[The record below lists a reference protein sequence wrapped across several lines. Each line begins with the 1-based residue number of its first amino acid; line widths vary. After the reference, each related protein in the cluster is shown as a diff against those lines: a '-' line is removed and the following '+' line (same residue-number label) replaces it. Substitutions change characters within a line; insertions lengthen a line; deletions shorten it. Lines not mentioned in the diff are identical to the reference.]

1 MRKEWKYLI
10 AGVLLVTFHLTVA
23 DGFIIIFP
31 PAAGW
36 IVIYLQVQSIYEA
49 DQNSWK
55 NMKLIVGAIVF
66 LTGALEILRLSQ
78 VYDYLTEFAGVL
90 TIILELVFFYQFT
103 REYVKRRYISYDAVT
118 GYLVGTIGAVG
129 LLIVGV
135 TFANQSF
142 TTISS
147 VIIVGERLWMMVLLW
162 KSGKYEY
169 EEIEWT
175 AFYQKNEKENTVE

>member
-1 MRKEWKYLI
+1 MLT
-10 AGVLLVTFHLTVA
+10 GVLET
-23 DGFIIIFP
+23 
-31 PAAGW
+31 
-36 IVIYLQVQSIYEA
+36 
-49 DQNSWK
+49 
-55 NMKLIVGAIVF
+55 
-66 LTGALEILRLSQ
+66 LRLSQ
-78 VYDYLTEFAGVL
+78 IYDYLTEFAGVL

-162 KSGKYEY
+162 KSGKSEFG
-169 EEIEWT
+169 EIE
-175 AFYQKNEKENTVE
+175 QRGS